1 MEEKMKKVLGGLGLL
16 ALLALSVFAATSYAG
31 NTPPKRVT
39 VAPRYDINKEV
50 TLEGTIRSVVSKP
63 TVGMALG
70 THLMLATSKG
80 PVDAHIGDFVFK
92 GSHPLSGAAGQSV
105 KVTGAMT
112 TIKNKEIFLVRTI
125 DTGGHLTTVRTERG
139 FLIVPGVK
147 GRIAQ
152 TSEKEGQR

>member
-1 MEEKMKKVLGGLGLL
+1 MKKVLGGLGLL
-16 ALLALSVFAATSYAG
+16 SLLAISVLAVPSYAG
-31 NTPPKRVT
+31 NTVPPKRVAT
-39 VAPRYDINKEV
+39 VPRYNVSKEV

-92 GSHPLSGAAGQSV
+92 GSHPLSVAAGQSV

-125 DTGGHLTTVRTERG
+125 DTGGHLTTVRTAHG
-139 FLIVPGVK
+139 FLIVPGAK
-147 GRIAQ
+147 GRLALAA
-152 TSEKEGQR
+152 EKGGQR